1 MKTTSKTVSGPIS
14 IWAVPRTDWEVES
27 SDDNELFDLEL
38 YSGDIKPYRE
48 GAVHIHTEAVN
59 VECPAGIDM
68 VQAAVDT
75 LHDAKE
81 REATQYAARIGDLNK
96 KIAALLRLSH
106 TPSDEDGNVIPIKS

>member
-1 MKTTSKTVSGPIS
+1 MKTTSKTVSGTIS
-14 IWAVPRTDWEVES
+14 IWAVPRTDWEVEN

-38 YSGDIKPYRE
+38 YSGDITPYRE
-48 GAVHIHTEAVN
+48 GAVHIHTEAVY

-81 REATQYAARIGDLNK
+81 REGAQYAARIGDLNK

-106 TPSDEDGNVIPIKS
+106 TLSDEDGNVIPINS